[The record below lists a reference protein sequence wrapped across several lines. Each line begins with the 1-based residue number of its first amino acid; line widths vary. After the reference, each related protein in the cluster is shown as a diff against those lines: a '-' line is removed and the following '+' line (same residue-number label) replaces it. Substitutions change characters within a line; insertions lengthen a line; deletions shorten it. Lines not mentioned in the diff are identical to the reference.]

1 METTHELI
9 TSSVLVLDLRLP
21 AASRKP
27 KIRPLTSA
35 AALAIPKQL
44 VLIPEIRVTALMTKI
59 AIVEDNRLIRESLE
73 DFIHTAPECECVCL
87 CGTAEEALKQIPRHQ
102 PDIVLMDIQ
111 LPNISGIECTSRLK
125 QLLPSMQVIMV
136 TVYEDT
142 DRIFKALRA
151 GACGYLLKC
160 CTPDEL
166 VSAVR
171 EVRQGGA
178 PMSREIARKVIS
190 SFQEPVAAAAEV
202 EGLSSRER
210 DILELL
216 AEGHPNKQIATR
228 LGLNDNT
235 VRWHLWHVYNKLHVR
250 SRTEAV
256 LKFQSARNG

>member
-1 METTHELI
+1 
-9 TSSVLVLDLRLP
+9 
-21 AASRKP
+21 
-27 KIRPLTSA
+27 
-35 AALAIPKQL
+35 
-44 VLIPEIRVTALMTKI
+44 MTKI
-59 AIVEDNRLIRESLE
+59 AIVEDKRIIRESLAE
-73 DFIHTAPECECVCL
+73 FVQSDAECVCV
-87 CGTAEEALKQIPRHQ
+87 CVCATGAEALKEIPKHQ

-111 LPNISGIECTSRLK
+111 LPNVSGIECTARLK
-125 QLLPSMQVIMV
+125 QLLPSTQIIMV

-160 CTPDEL
+160 CTPEEL

-202 EGLSSRER
+202 EGLSARER

-216 AEGHPNKQIATR
+216 AEGHPNKQIAAR
-228 LGLNDNT
+228 LGLTENT